1 MLHLILNSDKL
12 FRLILLAAI
21 LHIGILCSAGMDDR
35 QESSLIEIM
44 VCCVKQAAT
53 GEYPV
58 GRGPTRKLTAK
69 EQRQVQEDKIKLT
82 DHFIVKLPQL
92 LAKVS
97 FFSCCFLFAVCH
109 PSLVSFAKSFF
120 CQPTKIHAFSTMLMP
135 RKLPIC

>member
-1 MLHLILNSDKL
+1 
-12 FRLILLAAI
+12 
-21 LHIGILCSAGMDDR
+21 MDDR

-69 EQRQVQEDKIKLT
+69 EQRQVLDDKIKLT
-82 DHFIVKLPQL
+82 DHFIVALPQL

-97 FFSCCFLFAVCH
+97 TLISRLLQYRDLFGH
-109 PSLVSFAKSFF
+109 EKVSDLL
-120 CQPTKIHAFSTMLMP
+120 I
-135 RKLPIC
+135 

>member
-1 MLHLILNSDKL
+1 
-12 FRLILLAAI
+12 
-21 LHIGILCSAGMDDR
+21 MDDR

-69 EQRQVQEDKIKLT
+69 EQRQVLDDKIKLT
-82 DHFIVKLPQL
+82 DHFIVALPHL

-97 FFSCCFLFAVCH
+97 TLISRLLQYRDLFGHEKVCD
-109 PSLVSFAKSFF
+109 LL
-120 CQPTKIHAFSTMLMP
+120 I
-135 RKLPIC
+135 

>member
-1 MLHLILNSDKL
+1 
-12 FRLILLAAI
+12 
-21 LHIGILCSAGMDDR
+21 MDDR

-69 EQRQVQEDKIKLT
+69 EQRQVLDDKIKLT
-82 DHFIVKLPQL
+82 DHFIVALPQL

-97 FFSCCFLFAVCH
+97 TLISRLLQYRDLFGHEKVCD
-109 PSLVSFAKSFF
+109 LL
-120 CQPTKIHAFSTMLMP
+120 I
-135 RKLPIC
+135 